1 MAQQALAGRKQDT
14 GPIGLVLTF
23 IKKYWIVYA
32 LVLPAVLFR
41 FAFTAGPLLRTMWL
55 SFTDKSLQRDGKFIG
70 LENYAYMFKDAY
82 VQDSIDFTV
91 IYTVTATVLQVV
103 LGLGMALL
111 LNQNLKAQ
119 WFSRVA
125 NLLPWAAAPIVA
137 GIMWRLMFFEGGGV
151 LNDLVLRFDL
161 HSERVMWLSDGKLA
175 RVSVI
180 VTTLWKNSPW
190 CALVLLAGLK
200 TIPVELMEAAQVD
213 GANVWARFIHITLP
227 LLMPIIL
234 VVFLFRGM
242 GEVGTFDQILGL
254 TRGGPGSATEIISL
268 YAFDRFFQ
276 HGRYG
281 YGSALV
287 MLLFLLTFLIGG
299 FFALLLYRR
308 GQD

>member
-1 MAQQALAGRKQDT
+1 MAQQVLAGGKRET
-14 GPIGLVLTF
+14 GLIGSVLLF
-23 IKKYWIVYA
+23 IKRYWIVYA
-32 LVLPAVLFR
+32 LVMPAVLFR
-41 FAFTAGPLLRTMWL
+41 LAFTVGPLLRTTWL
-55 SFTDKSLQRDGKFIG
+55 SFTDKSLQRSGKFIG
-70 LENYAYMFKDAY
+70 LENYAYMFKDTY
-82 VQDSIDFTV
+82 VHDSIDFT
-91 IYTVTATVLQVV
+91 ITYTIIATILQVL

-111 LNQNLKAQ
+111 LNQNLRGQ

-151 LNDLVLRFDL
+151 FNDLVLRFDL
-161 HSERVMWLSDGKLA
+161 YPERVMWLSDGKLA
-175 RVSVI
+175 RFSVI

-200 TIPVELMEAAQVD
+200 MIPSELMEAAQVD
-213 GANVWARFIHITLP
+213 GANVWERFLHITLP
-227 LLMPIIL
+227 LLTPIIL

-242 GEVGTFDQILGL
+242 GEVGTFEQILGL
-254 TRGGPGSATEIISL
+254 TKGGPGSATEIISL
-268 YAFDRFFQ
+268 YAFNRFFL

-287 MLLFLLTFLIGG
+287 MVLFLLTFLIGG
-299 FFALLLYRR
+299 FFAWLLYRR

>member
-1 MAQQALAGRKQDT
+1 MAQQALAERKPNT
-14 GPIGLVLTF
+14 GHIGLTVAF
-23 IKKYWIVYA
+23 VKKYWIVYA
-32 LVLPAVLFR
+32 LVMPAVLFR
-41 FAFTAGPLLRTMWL
+41 IAFTVGPLLRTTWL
-55 SFTDKSLQRDGKFIG
+55 SFTDKSLQRSGKFIG
-70 LENYAYMFKDAY
+70 LENYAYMFKDTY
-82 VQDSIDFTV
+82 VEDSIEFTI
-91 IYTVTATVLQVV
+91 IYTVTATILQVL
-103 LGLGMALL
+103 LGLMMALL
-111 LNQNLKAQ
+111 LNQKLRGQ
-119 WFSRVA
+119 WFSQVA

-151 LNDLVLRFDL
+151 FNDLVLRFDL
-161 HSERVMWLSDGKLA
+161 HPQRLMWLSDGKLA
-175 RVSVI
+175 RFSVI

-200 TIPVELMEAAQVD
+200 TIPIELMEAAQVD
-213 GANVWARFIHITLP
+213 GASVWARFIHITLP
-227 LLMPIIL
+227 LLTPIIL

-287 MLLFLLTFLIGG
+287 MVLFMLTFLIGG
-299 FFALLLYRR
+299 SFAWLLYRR

>member
-1 MAQQALAGRKQDT
+1 MAQQALVGRKQDT
-14 GPIGLVLTF
+14 GPIELSLIF
-23 IKKYWIVYA
+23 IRKYWIAYA
-32 LVLPAVLFR
+32 LVMPAVLFR
-41 FAFTAGPLLRTMWL
+41 IAYTVGPLLRTTWL
-55 SFTDKSLQRDGKFIG
+55 SFTDKSLQRSGKFIG
-70 LENYAYMFKDAY
+70 LENYAYMFKDTY
-82 VQDSIDFTV
+82 VHDSLDFTLV
-91 IYTVTATVLQVV
+91 YTVTATILQVL

-111 LNQNLKAQ
+111 LNQKLRGQ

-161 HSERVMWLSDGKLA
+161 YPERILWLSSGKLA

-213 GANVWARFIHITLP
+213 GASVWSRFRHITLP
-227 LLMPIIL
+227 LLTPIIL
-234 VVFLFRGM
+234 VVFLFRGI

-268 YAFDRFFQ
+268 YAYDRFFQ
-276 HGRYG
+276 QGRYG

-287 MLLFLLTFLIGG
+287 MVLFMLTFLIGG
-299 FFALLLYRR
+299 FFAWLLYRK